1 MIDVLAPVFV
11 ASLLGS
17 PHCAGMCGPVVCL
30 YASERGPRHR
40 LAHVAYNGGRLVSY
54 LSLGVVAGLAGAGL
68 DRAGTLAGIPRVATL
83 VAGVLMV
90 LWGAVTLAAALGHR
104 SPALAVP
111 GSLRR
116 ALSATVQRL
125 QTHPPLV
132 RALGLGLVTTL
143 LPCGWLY
150 AFVALAA
157 GTGSV
162 LTGALVMAVFW
173 LGTLPMLTALGLV
186 AGRALG
192 PFRRRLPMVSAAVLV
207 LLGLWTL
214 AGRVRLHAPDLTPAT
229 AHVRH

>member
-1 MIDVLAPVFV
+1 MIEVLTPVFV

-17 PHCAGMCGPVVCL
+17 PHCAGMCGPFVCL
-30 YASERGPRHR
+30 YASTRGPRHP
-40 LAHVAYNGGRLVSY
+40 LAHVAYNGGRLISY
-54 LSLGVVAGLAGAGL
+54 LSLGMVAGLAGAGL
-68 DRAGTLAGIPRVATL
+68 DRAGTLAGVPRVATIA
-83 VAGVLMV
+83 AGALMV

-125 QTHPPLV
+125 QSHPPLV

-162 LTGALVMAVFW
+162 FGGALVMTTFW
-173 LGTLPMLTALGLV
+173 IGTLPMLTALGLA
-186 AGRALG
+186 AGRTLG
-192 PFRRRLPMVSAAVLV
+192 PLRRRLPVLSAAVLV

-214 AGRVRLHAPDLTPAT
+214 TGRARLHSPDLLAPT
-229 AHVRH
+229 AHVGH

>member
-1 MIDVLAPVFV
+1 MIEVLAPVFV

-17 PHCAGMCGPVVCL
+17 AHCAGMCGPFVCL
-30 YASERGPRHR
+30 YASERSPRSG
-40 LAHVAYNGGRLVSY
+40 LTHVAYNGGRLVSY
-54 LSLGVVAGLAGAGL
+54 LSLGILAGLAGSGL
-68 DRAGTLAGIPRVATL
+68 DRAGALAGIPRVATIL
-83 VAGVLMV
+83 AGFLMV
-90 LWGAVTLAAALGHR
+90 LWGTVTLASGLGR
-104 SPALAVP
+104 RLPMPAVP
-111 GSLRR
+111 ASIRR
-116 ALSATVQRL
+116 LLSEAVQRL
-125 QTHPPLV
+125 QRHPPLV

-157 GTGSV
+157 GTGSA
-162 LTGALVMAVFW
+162 LTGGLVMAVFW